1 MIVVSKT
8 TTGILI
14 QRDELDIQIDAPAVP
29 LALPTIITS
38 LISDGRAM
46 AAARRESYEAGLTQG
61 YQNAHIAQQTS
72 ERIAERQATDLVESL
87 IGFNRANA
95 A

>member
-1 MIVVSKT
+1 
-8 TTGILI
+8 
-14 QRDELDIQIDAPAVP
+14 
-29 LALPTIITS
+29 
-38 LISDGRAM
+38 M
-46 AAARRESYEAGLTQG
+46 AAARKDAYEAGLTQG

-87 IGFNRANA
+87 IGFNHANA